1 MTVAVKTCGL
11 STPESV
17 ACAVDGGAAFVG
29 FVFYP
34 PSPRAVTID
43 TAAALAAEVP
53 EAVKQVGLFVDAD
66 DGLLEAVL
74 DIVPLD
80 MLQLHGA
87 ESPDRVA
94 DIRRRFGQTVMK
106 AVKVAAAADVEA
118 AQAYEEAADWLL
130 FDAKAPK
137 TMAGALPGGNALSFD
152 WQLLA
157 GRAWKRPWMLAGG
170 LNADNVGEAVAATGA
185 VAVDVSSGIED
196 RPGHKDPARIRAFLA
211 AVAKL

>member
-1 MTVAVKTCGL
+1 
-11 STPESV
+11 
-17 ACAVDGGAAFVG
+17 
-29 FVFYP
+29 
-34 PSPRAVTID
+34 
-43 TAAALAAEVP
+43 
-53 EAVKQVGLFVDAD
+53 
-66 DGLLEAVL
+66 
-74 DIVPLD
+74 
-80 MLQLHGA
+80 
-87 ESPDRVA
+87 
-94 DIRRRFGQTVMK
+94 MK